1 MRSYLHIVTF
11 IILNFTADCGARVHV
26 VYKSIGEKA
35 HLTLKE
41 HRNITTVKWR
51 KDHNLIAAVDNKKPA
66 IKNPAKFH
74 IRASDN
80 SLFIYNLTVNDS
92 GYYKAETGLWEEE
105 IITYNLTV
113 QEAVSIPKIDFKHQH
128 WLNSSSDCH
137 ILVKCSADGDS
148 VTYDCDPQHCT
159 LTNVTSTRV
168 NFTVNYTTD
177 TGVLECTASNRV
189 STKKTSQ
196 HMIKACLEKVPA
208 PSSSVNYIFILI
220 ILICGAV
227 VLVVLLFCF
236 IKYLNNSRKKEQ
248 NAGTYQDDKDVN
260 TVYSVVCKQPS
271 TETPADSIDAENA
284 VTSIYDVPSNRVRC
298 SHFPVSKMN
307 TAYLSG
313 CFF

>member
-148 VTYDCDPQHCT
+148 VTYDCDPPALHSDKCHIHQ
-159 LTNVTSTRV
+159 
-168 NFTVNYTTD
+168 
-177 TGVLECTASNRV
+177 G
-189 STKKTSQ
+189 
-196 HMIKACLEKVPA
+196 LEKVPA
-208 PSSSVNYIFILI
+208 PSSSVDYIFILI

-284 VTSIYDVPSNRVRC
+284 VTSIYDVPSNRVR
-298 SHFPVSKMN
+298 VSQCD
-307 TAYLSG
+307 SG
-313 CFF
+313 DNVQNDDTHTVYWKLGQTHEQ